1 MVFFRMDKVR
11 IEGFSFKIM
20 SLYYP
25 FDKMLK
31 NYSVA
36 ADASL
41 IVNLDLF
48 CRDWLRF
55 LWMLTYML
63 LQMSRDMVLM
73 KAPKPVIK
81 GNNMYTLIGLLEY
94 LDSL

>member
-1 MVFFRMDKVR
+1 MVFFSMDKVR
-11 IEGFSFKIM
+11 IEGFNFKIM
-20 SLYYP
+20 FLYYP

-48 CRDWLRF
+48 
-55 LWMLTYML
+55 
-63 LQMSRDMVLM
+63 
-73 KAPKPVIK
+73 
-81 GNNMYTLIGLLEY
+81 
-94 LDSL
+94 